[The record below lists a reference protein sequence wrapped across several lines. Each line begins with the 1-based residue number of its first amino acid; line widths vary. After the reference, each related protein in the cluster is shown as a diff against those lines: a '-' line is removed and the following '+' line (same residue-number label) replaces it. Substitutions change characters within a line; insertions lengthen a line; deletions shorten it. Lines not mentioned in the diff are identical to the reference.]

1 MYNTIT
7 KYLDFLIAFS
17 IYLSQ
22 RIVKSLRSTVVSIF
36 HRRKAEE
43 EDEMWLYFFFL
54 TNEAVIEKGKKIFQ
68 KFLFY
73 RPFFRS
79 LFKTDNVRELLASIL
94 IQQADIFK

>member
-43 EDEMWLYFFFL
+43 EDEMWLYFFFSYKWGSHW
-54 TNEAVIEKGKKIFQ
+54 KGKENISEIPILQAIF
-68 KFLFY
+68 
-73 RPFFRS
+73 
-79 LFKTDNVRELLASIL
+79 
-94 IQQADIFK
+94 

>member
-43 EDEMWLYFFFL
+43 EDEMWLYFFFSY
-54 TNEAVIEKGKKIFQ
+54 K
-68 KFLFY
+68 
-73 RPFFRS
+73 
-79 LFKTDNVRELLASIL
+79 
-94 IQQADIFK
+94 

>member
-1 MYNTIT
+1 MSP
-7 KYLDFLIAFS
+7 FS
-17 IYLSQ
+17 TEGKQ
-22 RIVKSLRSTVVSIF
+22 K
-36 HRRKAEE
+36 RK
-43 EDEMWLYFFFL
+43 MKCGFIFFFL

-79 LFKTDNVRELLASIL
+79 LFKTDNVCELLASIL